1 MPKNDIDYSNTIIYK
16 IFCKDSNITDIYVG
30 HTTNFIKRKYGH
42 KISCDNTN
50 NKLKIY
56 EIIRNNG
63 GWENWDM
70 VEIAKYNCKDS
81 TEARIKEQEHY
92 KELKANMNSISPYGG
107 TENFNCL
114 ICNLHHFSSIQNYA
128 EHIVS
133 KKHLEKVNHKKNS
146 DEEIGN
152 SEMYSENSEND
163 KQVFVCNLCDYKCFM
178 KQHIKQHILSKRHKT
193 NEGNLGNIN
202 GNDTINFLCKCGKKF
217 KTNSGLWKHNQKCY
231 LENEKNNKEIEISKQ
246 DNNPTLSDKELIL
259 TLLKQN
265 AELLEIVK
273 NGTHITSNTNCNN
286 NNNSNNKTFNL
297 QVFLNETCKDAMN
310 IMEFVDSIKLQ
321 LSDLESVGELGYVKG
336 LSNIIVKNLRA
347 LDVTKRPVHCSDVK
361 REILY
366 VKDNDVWEKED
377 PENTKMKKAVK
388 YIAYKNTKLLPL
400 WKQTYPEC
408 MQYDSSKND
417 KYNYMVIEAMG
428 GMGDNEADK
437 INKIIKQIA
446 KEVVIDK

>member
-16 IFCKDSNITDIYVG
+16 IFCKDTNIKDIYVG
-30 HTTNFIKRKYGH
+30 HTTNFTKRKYGH
-42 KISCDNTN
+42 KISCSNIS
-50 NKLKIY
+50 NKTKIY
-56 EIIRNNG
+56 ETIRNNG

-92 KELKANMNSISPYGG
+92 EELKATMNSCPPYVGA
-107 TENFNCL
+107 ENFKCL
-114 ICNLHHFSSIQNYA
+114 ICNINCHTKKGY
-128 EHIVS
+128 E
-133 KKHLEKVNHKKNS
+133 KHLECVLHKKKDSYCKNLQNTDKS
-146 DEEIGN
+146 DEKKSKI
-152 SEMYSENSEND
+152 YSCE
-163 KQVFVCNLCDYKCFM
+163 LCYFEC
-178 KQHIKQHILSKRHKT
+178 SKKT
-193 NEGNLGNIN
+193 NYNKHLLTAKHMKASKYLQ
-202 GNDTINFLCKCGKKF
+202 NDDKNKCTICGKQY
-217 KTNSGLWKHNQKCY
+217 KHRQSLYNHR
-231 LENEKNNKEIEISKQ
+231 KNCVEKEIEIKH
-246 DNNPTLSDKELIL
+246 DNISGLSDKDLIL

-286 NNNSNNKTFNL
+286 MNNSNNKTFNL
-297 QVFLNETCKDAMN
+297 QLFLNETCKDAMN
-310 IMEFVDSIKLQ
+310 IMDFVDSIKLQ

-347 LDVTKRPVHCSDVK
+347 LDVTQRPVHCSDAK

-400 WKQTYPEC
+400 WKEKNPDCQNYE
-408 MQYDSSKND
+408 SSKSD
-417 KYNYMVIEAMG
+417 KYNYMLIEAMG
-428 GMGDNEADK
+428 GMGDNEGEK

-446 KEVVIDK
+446 KEVVIEK